1 MGVPTLVKLAFLSI
15 DEFAIDTWAPQS
27 IKADT
32 NIPLSVTM
40 SIWGL
45 SANGGRN
52 GCVAAAQNIK

>member
-1 MGVPTLVKLAFLSI
+1 MGVPTLVNLAFLSI

-40 SIWGL
+40 SM
-45 SANGGRN
+45 
-52 GCVAAAQNIK
+52 